1 MHTRLE
7 LVCAYQVD
15 SMAGKFAAGLP
26 VGERH
31 EFERRQRE
39 LGAVLD
45 AQHQQASELS
55 AKLDAV
61 RTCLCVCL
69 HPGCPHVMLHVGA

>member
-1 MHTRLE
+1 MHTHLE
-7 LVCAYQVD
+7 HVCAYQVD

-26 VGERH
+26 VEERH

-61 RTCLCVCL
+61 RTCVVPLCDATC
-69 HPGCPHVMLHVGA
+69 GCVMRG

>member
-1 MHTRLE
+1 
-7 LVCAYQVD
+7 
-15 SMAGKFAAGLP
+15 MAGKFAAGLP
-26 VGERH
+26 VEERH

-61 RTCLCVCL
+61 RTCVVPPCDATCWCVMR
-69 HPGCPHVMLHVGA
+69 G

>member
-1 MHTRLE
+1 
-7 LVCAYQVD
+7 
-15 SMAGKFAAGLP
+15 MAGKFAAGLP
-26 VGERH
+26 VEERH

-61 RTCLCVCL
+61 RTCLCLSAPRVPPCDAT
-69 HPGCPHVMLHVGA
+69 CWCVMRG